1 MSFVTEEQIIE
12 GTLNLFLKYGISSV
26 SMEDISSS
34 IGISK
39 NTLYQLFNNKEY
51 LVEAA
56 IKEFIHKQDAEIK
69 NILNEDVDVLDKI
82 LKIYSEILYHF
93 KLSCPGF
100 MHGLKKYFPEV
111 FNLFIDFRKEQ
122 LLVIITHLLKQGKS
136 EGIFREDI
144 DDKLIYELHVNRLNS
159 IIYGSLLP
167 DKRAGDPIYFEVL
180 IITLRGITT
189 VKGHKILDNKLISKS
204 IC

>member
-1 MSFVTEEQIIE
+1 MTEEQIVE
-12 GTLNLFLKYGISSV
+12 GTLNLFIKYGVNSV
-26 SMEDISSS
+26 SMEDISNS

-39 NTLYQLFNNKEY
+39 KTLYQLFNNKEY
-51 LVEAA
+51 LVEST
-56 IKEFIHKQDAEIK
+56 IKEFINKQDVEIQ

-100 MHGLKKYFPEV
+100 IHGLKKYFPEI
-111 FNLFIDFRKEQ
+111 FNLFIDFRREQ
-122 LLVIITHLLKQGKS
+122 LMVIITHLLKQGKN

-159 IIYGSLLP
+159 IIYGLLLP
-167 DKRAGDPIYFEVL
+167 EKRAGDPVYFEIL

-189 VKGHKILDNKLISKS
+189 VKGYKILDKKLINTS
-204 IC
+204 IYK